1 MVLGNHDRYQLGTL
15 SICEVDMKITENIT
29 KITPL
34 GLPGQSS
41 PPVKPESTEQPSF
54 GQKLK
59 EMLYAVNDKSV
70 QADEQM
76 SKVVRGE
83 SDDLHTA
90 MIALEEANV
99 SFQLMLEVRNK
110 MLEAYQEINRMNI

>member
-1 MVLGNHDRYQLGTL
+1 
-15 SICEVDMKITENIT
+15 MKISENIT
-29 KITPL
+29 RITPL
-34 GLPGQSS
+34 GLPDKSS
-41 PPVKPESTEQPSF
+41 RLVKPEETGRPTF

-59 EMLYAVNDKSV
+59 EMLYAVNDQAV

-90 MIALEEANV
+90 MVALEEASV
-99 SFQLMLEVRNK
+99 SFKLMLEVRNK

>member
-1 MVLGNHDRYQLGTL
+1 
-15 SICEVDMKITENIT
+15 MKISENIT

-34 GLPGQSS
+34 GLPDQGSR
-41 PPVKPESTEQPSF
+41 PVKPDSTDKPSF

-76 SKVVRGE
+76 SNVVRGE
-83 SDDLHTA
+83 SEDLHTA
-90 MIALEEANV
+90 MVALEEASI